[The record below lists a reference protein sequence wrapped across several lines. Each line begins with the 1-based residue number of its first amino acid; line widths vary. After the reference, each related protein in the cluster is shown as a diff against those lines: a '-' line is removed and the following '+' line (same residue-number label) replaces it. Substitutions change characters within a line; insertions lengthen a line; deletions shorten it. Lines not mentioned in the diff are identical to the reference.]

1 MHPQAARH
9 GHMGVRGST
18 TCPLTCKTLSPLV
31 HAIQALQQTVDLR
44 LDLAQLSFDG
54 VQLFGPHCGEEELLR
69 SHPAWSQRNM
79 PSWAATSG
87 ASSSPEHPWGT
98 GMGPGDSHQPSA
110 VQAVSAGAGDSQP
123 QCQH

>member
-9 GHMGVRGST
+9 GHMGVGGST
-18 TCPLTCKTLSPLV
+18 TCPLTRETLSPLV
-31 HAIQALQQTVDLR
+31 HAVQALQQTVHLR

-69 SHPAWSQRNM
+69 SHPALQPAGSQGNT

-87 ASSSPEHPWGT
+87 ASSSPEHAWGT
-98 GMGPGDSHQPSA
+98 GTGPGDSHQPSA
-110 VQAVSAGAGDSQP
+110 VQAVSAGARDS
-123 QCQH
+123 